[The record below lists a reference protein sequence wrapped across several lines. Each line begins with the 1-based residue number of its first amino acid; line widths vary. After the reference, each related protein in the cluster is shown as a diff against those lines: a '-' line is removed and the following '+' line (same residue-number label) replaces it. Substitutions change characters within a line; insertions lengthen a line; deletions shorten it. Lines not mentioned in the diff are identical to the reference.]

1 MDVDANHGA
10 RNGVDDDGDDD
21 IVDDRSCNLFQY
33 VQIHSVHE
41 SMTGWF
47 GGSGPA

>member
-1 MDVDANHGA
+1 MGQEQ
-10 RNGVDDDGDDD
+10 RVDDDGDDD
-21 IVDDRSCNLFQY
+21 VVTLTEG
-33 VQIHSVHE
+33 SVIYPEYASNTFKYTGLHE